1 MSGTS
6 RRGVPSSGSGSDAGG
21 GGRTPKGEQTRAQIL
36 EAALTLFREHGYEG
50 ATMRAIAEA
59 AGVALG
65 NAYYYFGSKEHL
77 IQEFYRRTHR
87 EHLAAAAGVLAEEIE
102 FKERLLGVMR
112 AKVDTIMPY
121 HRFAGVLFKSAA
133 DPASPLNPFS
143 VESAPLRAEAT
154 ALFAEV
160 VEGSRLRLGR
170 ELRAALPG
178 LLWTYHMG
186 VLLFWIHDV
195 SPGCC
200 RTYSLVERSVD
211 LVARLVA
218 LSRLPPLRPLTRA
231 ALRLVDDP
239 AGEE

>member
-1 MSGTS
+1 
-6 RRGVPSSGSGSDAGG
+6 
-21 GGRTPKGEQTRAQIL
+21 
-36 EAALTLFREHGYEG
+36 
-50 ATMRAIAEA
+50 MRAIAEA

-87 EHLAAAAGVLAEEIE
+87 EHLAAAAGVLAEEVE

-154 ALFAEV
+154 ALFAVV

-186 VLLFWIHDV
+186 VVLFWIHDV
-195 SPGCC
+195 SPGCR
-200 RTYSLVERSVD
+200 RTYRLVERSVD

-239 AGEE
+239 AGED